1 MDADTEIG
9 GTAGA
14 FPDTHTSAVRGAG
27 SADPARRQLSHSVIV
42 SSYWKPVYRYIRI
55 RFGKSNEDA
64 KDLTQSFFTLAIDK
78 NFLAG
83 YEPERG
89 SFRTY
94 LRTCLDRF
102 LANQHKYDERL
113 KRGGVLVPM
122 PEDLASEDSVEDVL
136 QREWARE
143 LFARAVEELRRRL
156 LAKGKGSYFEVF
168 ERYDLADER
177 PSYQALALALNL
189 STLNV
194 TNYLAAARREFRL
207 VLQDKLREITSD
219 EREMRLEMLALMG
232 Q

>member
-14 FPDTHTSAVRGAG
+14 FPDTHTSTVRGAG
-27 SADPARRQLSHSVIV
+27 SADLARRQLSHSVIV

-64 KDLTQSFFTLAIDK
+64 KDLTQSFFALAIDK

-102 LANQHKYDERL
+102 LANQHKYEGRL
-113 KRGGVLVPM
+113 KRGGLLVPI
-122 PEDLASEDSVEDVL
+122 PDDLASERGMEDAF

-143 LFARAVEELRRRL
+143 LFARAVEELRQRL
-156 LAKGKGSYFEVF
+156 RALGKGIYFEVF

-177 PSYQALALALNL
+177 PTYRELGLALNI
-189 STLNV
+189 SSLNV
-194 TNYLAAARREFRL
+194 TNYLAGARREFRS
-207 VLQDKLREITSD
+207 VLQDLLREITVD
-219 EREMRLEMLALMG
+219 ERDMRREMLALMG
-232 Q
+232 K

>member
-1 MDADTEIG
+1 MDVDTEIG
-9 GTAGA
+9 GTAGG

-27 SADPARRQLSHSVIV
+27 SADPARRQLSHAVIV

-102 LANQHKYDERL
+102 LANQHKHD
-113 KRGGVLVPM
+113 
-122 PEDLASEDSVEDVL
+122 
-136 QREWARE
+136 
-143 LFARAVEELRRRL
+143 
-156 LAKGKGSYFEVF
+156 
-168 ERYDLADER
+168 
-177 PSYQALALALNL
+177 
-189 STLNV
+189 
-194 TNYLAAARREFRL
+194 
-207 VLQDKLREITSD
+207 
-219 EREMRLEMLALMG
+219 
-232 Q
+232 